1 MIAFLTLDG
10 LAFLALDGLA
20 FPLNGEDFSHAT
32 NVLRILGDAGLIEPR
47 SGDDNPLLLTVPLGE
62 VPGLSFTN
70 FLGTMSLGGAVP
82 FNELFRPT
90 GDPGSDTRFNRLL
103 ASGQTLAGTTI
114 L

>member
-1 MIAFLTLDG
+1 MLTLEG

-20 FPLNGEDFSHAT
+20 FPLNGEEDLSDAT
-32 NVLRILGDAGLIEPR
+32 DILSILGDAGLIEPR

-62 VPGLSFTN
+62 VPGVSFTN
-70 FLGTMSLGGAVP
+70 FLGTTSFGGAGP
-82 FNELFRPT
+82 FNEFLRTT